1 MSITNFHCTVC
12 VLTFAK
18 RFYIVHLNQAY
29 ASDLK
34 FMAAFEPAYIET
46 HNRGLLKEKVA
57 QSFEILKA
65 CTLCPRA
72 CGVDRLSGELG
83 VCLTG
88 EQAIMSSYSPHF
100 GEENPLVGDHGSGTI
115 FFTRCNL
122 LCIFCQNFDISHQG
136 EGVPVSSEELA
147 NAMLFLQGNG
157 CHNINFVTPSHVVPQ
172 ILSGLEK
179 AIELGLRVPLVY
191 NTGGY
196 DTPETLR
203 ILEGVFDLYMPD
215 FKFWD
220 SKVAEEFCDAPDYPE
235 VVREALKEMH
245 RQVGDLVVDPRGIAQ
260 RGLLIRHL
268 VLPDGLAGTRQ
279 AMRFLAKE
287 ISPNS
292 YVNIMPQYRPC
303 GLASEVQALR
313 RSLTDEEFREAI
325 EVAEEEGITRLD
337 ERRRAFVLRY
347 L

>member
-1 MSITNFHCTVC
+1 
-12 VLTFAK
+12 
-18 RFYIVHLNQAY
+18 
-29 ASDLK
+29 
-34 FMAAFEPAYIET
+34 MAPFEPAYIQT
-46 HNRGLLKEKVA
+46 HNTGLLKEKIA

-88 EQAIMSSYSPHF
+88 EQAIVSSYSPHF
-100 GEENPLVGDHGSGTI
+100 GEEDPLVGDHGSGTI

-122 LCIFCQNFDISHQG
+122 LCVFCQNYDISHGG
-136 EGVPVSSEELA
+136 EGIPVSSEKLA
-147 NAMLFLQGNG
+147 NAMLFLQESG

-172 ILSGLEK
+172 ILAALEK
-179 AIELGLRVPLVY
+179 AIESGLRVPLVY

-203 ILEGVFDLYMPD
+203 ILEGVFDIYMPD
-215 FKFWD
+215 VKFWD
-220 SKVAEEFCDAPDYPE
+220 AKVAEEFCDAPDYPE
-235 VVREALKEMH
+235 VVREALREMH
-245 RQVGDLVVDPRGIAQ
+245 RQVGDLVVDGRGIAE

-268 VLPDGLAGTRQ
+268 VLPEGLAGTRE
-279 AMRFLAKE
+279 AMRFLAND

-292 YVNIMPQYRPC
+292 YVNIMPQYRPV
-303 GLASEVQALR
+303 GRATEWPALR
-313 RSLTDEEFREAI
+313 RSITDDEFREAI
-325 EVAEEEGITRLD
+325 QMAEEEGITRLD
-337 ERRRAFVLRY
+337 ERKRAFVLRW